1 MNLVT
6 GATGFAG
13 SYITRWLVSQ
23 GEPVR
28 AIRRKNSGMELL
40 GDAAR
45 KIEWAEAD
53 LLDVPALAEAMQG
66 ITQVYH
72 AAAMVSLHPRHRERM
87 MLVNAQGTA
96 NVVDAAFH
104 AGAKRLV
111 HISSVAA
118 LGRKSLKGTITE
130 QSPWTSSR
138 FNSDYAISKYRS
150 EREVWRGMAE
160 GLDVAILNP
169 SIIIGGTRWH
179 EGSGNFFRK
188 VDNGLRF
195 YPPGSNSLVD
205 VRDVARMAHALMHSG
220 ISGERFI
227 CTAGRLPTRQLLTEI
242 ATILGKKPPRI
253 RVTPWMAG
261 MMWRSEELRYRLTGS
276 SPLIT
281 RAIVTN
287 MFADWD
293 YRNDKI
299 REALGLPF
307 TPLEQTIRET
317 AECYRASKGQ
327 GYGVLGF

>member
-13 SYITRWLVSQ
+13 SYIARWLVAQ

-28 AIRRKNSGMELL
+28 AIRRKNSGLELL
-40 GDAAR
+40 GDAADS
-45 KIEWAEAD
+45 IEWVEAD
-53 LLDVPALAEAMQG
+53 LLEVPALTDAMQG

-87 MLVNAQGTA
+87 MQVNVQGTA
-96 NVVDAAFH
+96 NVVDAALH
-104 AGAKRLV
+104 AGARRLL

-118 LGRKSLKGTITE
+118 LGRKSLKESITE
-130 QSPWTSSR
+130 QSAWTNSR

-150 EREVWRGMAE
+150 EREAWRGMAE
-160 GLDVAILNP
+160 GLDIVMLNP

-179 EGSGNFFRK
+179 EGSGNFFSK
-188 VDNGLRF
+188 VDKGLRF

-205 VRDVARMAHALMHSG
+205 VRDVARMAHTLMHSG

-227 CTAGRLPTRQLLTEI
+227 CTAGRLPTRQLLKEI
-242 ATILGKKPPRI
+242 ANVLGKKPPGI
-253 RVTPWMAG
+253 RVRPWMAG
-261 MMWRSEELRYRLTGS
+261 VMWRSEELRYRLMGS
-276 SPLIT
+276 RPLIT

-287 MFADWD
+287 MFADWE

-299 REALGLPF
+299 RKALGIPF
-307 TPLEQTIRET
+307 TPLEQSIRET
-317 AECYRASKGQ
+317 AECYRNTRQQ
-327 GYGVLGF
+327 GFGVLEF